1 MQRPS
6 VYSYTIKEPPG
17 VNVHR
22 LRNERGWSLRDLAD
36 KCRPPLDHSTIR
48 RIERNEGFTHDC
60 LKRVARAL
68 DVTVPELFCP
78 KSFRAGDQLRRL
90 RGKVKFSV
98 SVDELRQD

>member
-6 VYSYTIKEPPG
+6 VYSYTIKEPLASTFIAS
-17 VNVHR
+17 VMS
-22 LRNERGWSLRDLAD
+22 RGWSLRDLAD

-68 DVTVPELFCP
+68 DVTVPELFVP
-78 KSFRAGDQLRRL
+78 R
-90 RGKVKFSV
+90 V
-98 SVDELRQD
+98 SAQVTNCGVCAAR